1 MTLSRE
7 KIIERGKDL
16 AFDLFGGKIKSREDM
31 VFIYNLYVN
40 DLDKLIEHYNRPT
53 IEDGEYYSMISY
65 LWLMEENATE
75 WWESWYYLLKPSM
88 FNGKLLRDTHMDF
101 MMDNDEL
108 KVFNDLPNKFTV
120 YRGIAYVTEE
130 EDQERHMNDL
140 GIFEEDYGRN
150 EWESFSWTLSKEK
163 AEWFANRGKLKLG
176 FYESAKSEVLEL
188 EVYKDVDYPTLEED
202 KPKAIAYI
210 NGRQEQEILVYNH
223 GVTFQSS
230 FPENLESK
238 WGYDYSI
245 PPFEELKS
253 MGEFYAL
260 EGGEE
265 QIDEWYEE
273 QDG

>member
-1 MTLSRE
+1 
-7 KIIERGKDL
+7 
-16 AFDLFGGKIKSREDM
+16 
-31 VFIYNLYVN
+31 
-40 DLDKLIEHYNRPT
+40 
-53 IEDGEYYSMISY
+53 
-65 LWLMEENATE
+65 
-75 WWESWYYLLKPSM
+75 
-88 FNGKLLRDTHMDF
+88 
-101 MMDNDEL
+101 
-108 KVFNDLPNKFTV
+108 
-120 YRGIAYVTEE
+120 
-130 EDQERHMNDL
+130 
-140 GIFEEDYGRN
+140 
-150 EWESFSWTLSKEK
+150 EK

-188 EVYKDVDYPTLEED
+188 EVYKDVDYPTLEGD
-202 KPKAIAYI
+202 KPKAIAYL
-210 NGRQEQEILVYNH
+210 NGREEQEILVYNH